1 MKKVFIFIVA
11 VVLLVFVVLCFFK
24 NPKTEGVIPPKVIT
38 TANTSI
44 SFDESKIKEIKE
56 LELKVF
62 PYGNILRL
70 ECKTKSEEIVGYA
83 YYMFNGIGHLM
94 LDLEKIQ
101 IKKIFEEKSQ
111 VTNLTVVL
119 PEVEVGGAKVLHHD
133 QRATNDEYKWV
144 SGFIGDY
151 KEAKNFKL
159 SDMDVKIRAE
169 AQKEIVKYL
178 MRPENIKSA
187 REQAENILRAILE
200 TESVHIIFD
209 WPKTVKKDVKS
220 FETTH

>member
-11 VVLLVFVVLCFFK
+11 VVLLVFVVLCFLK
-24 NPKTEGVIPPKVIT
+24 KTKIVIDIPPEVTT

-44 SFDESKIKEIKE
+44 SFDESKIKEIKK
-56 LELKVF
+56 LELMVF
-62 PYGNILRL
+62 PYGDILKQEL
-70 ECKTKSEEIVGYA
+70 TKSGKVVGYA
-83 YYMFNGIGHLM
+83 YYMFNGIGQLM

-101 IKKIFEEKSQ
+101 IKKYYDEKSP

-119 PEVEVGGAKVLHHD
+119 PEVEVGGAKVFHHD
-133 QRATNDEYKWV
+133 PRATTNEYKWL
-144 SGFIGDY
+144 SGLIGDY
-151 KEAKNFKL
+151 KESKNIKL
-159 SDMDVKIRAE
+159 SDMDKKMRAE
-169 AQKEIVKYL
+169 AQNKIRYYL
-178 MRPENIKSA
+178 MRPENIKRA